1 MNIKRWVGKA
11 KFGGMIKMTAKP
23 MAHSFIIKASK
34 ADSFIKQS
42 NDNVIS
48 KSFLE
53 RCKEA
58 SKLFNR

>member
-1 MNIKRWVGKA
+1 MNLKPTQNNFESFV
-11 KFGGMIKMTAKP
+11 KP
-23 MAHSFIIKASK
+23 MMNNLMIKASK
-34 ADSFIKQS
+34 ADNFIKQS